1 MAETVVHEPRPHRPH
16 PKPKDYW
23 IIALIL
29 AVITAVE
36 VALSYMDFL
45 GLAGPTLLVIMA
57 AAKFAIVALWFMHLR
72 FDRKLYTRFMLVG
85 IIGALSMF
93 AVVLATF
100 SAF

>member
-1 MAETVVHEPRPHRPH
+1 MAETVVHEPRQHRPH

-45 GLAGPTLLVIMA
+45 GIAGPTLLVIMA
-57 AAKFAIVALWFMHLR
+57 VAKFAIVALWFMHLR

-85 IIGALSMF
+85 IIGALAMF

-100 SAF
+100 SAL